1 MSPLPSSESSEV
13 ADVELPSSP
22 FEEVVTSSEASAV
35 ADAEPSSLDEA
46 EAVASS
52 ESSEVEGDVFPVSL
66 LSPPPP
72 LSEVA
77 VTSSEDALGL
87 SSFEGVVSS
96 FGEAVLSSDD
106 VVELSSSSEGF
117 ATSSDGEVEPSSPEE
132 V

>member
-66 LSPPPP
+66 LSPP